1 MTRASLADLTA
12 FAEVAEAA
20 SFSRAAARLGVSRS
34 ALSHT
39 VRGLEARLGVRLL
52 NRTTRSVRPTA
63 AGERLLARLRPSL
76 REIAEAV
83 QEAVAEREEPVGLL
97 RLSAHRT
104 IAFQAVLPRL
114 RAFSDAHPRVTLEL
128 AIQDGLVDIVT
139 EGFDAGLRH
148 GPVLQPGMI
157 SVRISGPQR
166 TVIVATP
173 EHFARHGTPTHP
185 RDLAAHRC
193 LTYRYASSGLIHR
206 CSFARGEERV
216 ELTPQGPLVTN
227 DVDVLL
233 EAALRGVGV
242 AQLSH
247 SQMGAH
253 LASGA
258 LASVLDD
265 WCLPTPANHVYF
277 PSRRQNAPALRALV
291 AALRADVED

>member
-1 MTRASLADLTA
+1 MTRESLADLTV

-34 ALSHT
+34 ALSHS

-76 REIAEAV
+76 SEIAEAME
-83 QEAVAEREEPVGLL
+83 EAVCEREEPVGLV

-114 RAFSDAHPRVTLEL
+114 RAFAESHPRVTLEL
-128 AIQDGLVDIVT
+128 AIQDGLVDIVA

-148 GPVLQPGMI
+148 GPMLQPGMI
-157 SVRISGPQR
+157 SLRISGPQP
-166 TVIVATP
+166 TVVVAAP
-173 EHFARHGTPTHP
+173 EHFARCGAPGHP
-185 RDLAAHRC
+185 RDLAGHAC
-193 LTYRYASSGLIHR
+193 LSYRYASSGRLHR
-206 CSFARGEERV
+206 WSFARGGERAEV
-216 ELTPQGPLVTN
+216 TPQGPLITN

-233 EAALRGVGV
+233 EAALRGAGV
-242 AQLSH
+242 AQLSR
-247 SQMGAH
+247 SQAEPH

-258 LASVLDD
+258 LVGVLDD
-265 WCLPTPANHVYF
+265 WCLPTPDNHVYY

-291 AALRADVED
+291 AALRTDDEA